1 MFCPWVRSA
10 PKKLDATVDMAYLI
24 GVCTDH
30 RHGLPGRPRSSAE
43 FPLRAARARSLS
55 GHDVM
60 FGYPAVE
67 TDGCTSLITLRR
79 SRHDGL
85 IGAYGA
91 TVDGESGPFRLAAS
105 EQHIGS
111 LGRES
116 EHLHTHLVDAGGPR
130 TETPRGVEV
139 RAYVQLSPDTARVKF
154 LVLPS
159 STLQLCAWTRKAEVM
174 YSA

>member
-43 FPLRAARARSLS
+43 FPWRAARARSLS

-85 IGAYGA
+85 IGAPPDWM
-91 TVDGESGPFRLAAS
+91 DGNTYDDAVCGSRDRAAARRPAS
-105 EQHIGS
+105 ASSYFFMRAREQ
-111 LGRES
+111 GRC
-116 EHLHTHLVDAGGPR
+116 
-130 TETPRGVEV
+130 
-139 RAYVQLSPDTARVKF
+139 
-154 LVLPS
+154 S
-159 STLQLCAWTRKAEVM
+159 SDLLT
-174 YSA
+174 